1 MKREAKLRIVRD
13 LLLLVDSP
21 VPLIVMREWGGNEV
35 EAVEAW
41 AVAAHLAASDNSV
54 RVPPVPKCVRAFV
67 RESIHSV
74 AAAKTAAS
82 KAALAAFHRK
92 MVRR

>member
-41 AVAAHLAASDNSV
+41 LLPLISRERQQRARSAGSQV
-54 RVPPVPKCVRAFV
+54 RRAFV